1 MTGAADRPPA
11 PCADHADWPPP
22 IVSRLDP
29 LARTRAWAWIA
40 PYLASRR
47 IDDRDALRR
56 RLGEPASI
64 LCLGNG
70 PSSED
75 PGLLHL
81 GHDCLMRVNWRWR
94 ARRFLDRPDVVFVGD
109 TRAVV
114 RLRGC
119 LFGFLDETL
128 ERIALLRR
136 LLARGPRRI
145 EYFTVRRICPLIGEE
160 KWPARPSNGALMV
173 AAAAALRPARLV
185 IAGIDLYRH
194 PDGAYPGE
202 QGAANEYARAHRRE
216 VEVAIIARALSGL
229 TGEVTIVGEPLR
241 HALAEAAVPGIA

>member
-1 MTGAADRPPA
+1 MPVGANRPPA
-11 PCADHADWPPP
+11 DPEAVPPP

-29 LARTRAWAWIA
+29 LLRTWVWARIA

-47 IDDRDALRR
+47 IDDWDALRR
-56 RLGEPASI
+56 RLREPRSI

-75 PGLLHL
+75 PCLLQV

-114 RLRGC
+114 KLRVG

-136 LLARGPRRI
+136 LLTRGPRRM
-145 EYFTVRRICPLIGEE
+145 EFFTMRRISPLIRDGN
-160 KWPARPSNGALMV
+160 WPARPSNGALMV

-194 PDGAYPGE
+194 PGGAYPGE
-202 QGAANEYARAHRRE
+202 PLAANEYPRAHRRE

-229 TGEVTIVGEPLR
+229 TGEVTIVGEPLQR
-241 HALAEAAVPGIA
+241 ALAAVAVPGVA

>member
-1 MTGAADRPPA
+1 MPVAANPPPA
-11 PCADHADWPPP
+11 DPEAVPPP

-29 LARTRAWAWIA
+29 LARTRAWAWIT

-47 IDDRDALRR
+47 IDDWDALRR
-56 RLGEPASI
+56 RLGEPRSI

-75 PGLLHL
+75 PGLLQL

-94 ARRFLDRPDVVFVGD
+94 VRRFLDRPDVVFVGD
-109 TRAVV
+109 TRTVV
-114 RLRGC
+114 KSRAC

-136 LLARGPRRI
+136 LLTRGPRRM
-145 EYFTVRRICPLIGEE
+145 EYFTMRRISPLIRDG

-173 AAAAALRPARLV
+173 AAAAALHPARLV

-194 PDGAYPGE
+194 PSGAYPDE
-202 QGAANEYARAHRRE
+202 PLVANEYAHAHRRE
-216 VEVAIIARALSGL
+216 VEVAIIARALSGF
-229 TGEVTIVGEPLR
+229 TGKVIIIGKPLQQ
-241 HALAEAAVPGIA
+241 ALAAVAAPGVA